1 MGIPLRQQIR
11 VGAYILRQRLAGRD
25 RYPLVLMLEPLFRC
39 NLACAGCGKIDYPT
53 PILNR
58 RLSVEECLKSADE
71 CGAPIVSIPGG
82 EPLIHNEI
90 AEIVKG
96 LIARRRFVYLC
107 TNALLVEKKIDQ
119 FQPSPYLTFSIHLD
133 GLREHHDRSV
143 CQGGVFDRA
152 VAAIRLLRQRG
163 FRVNVNATLF
173 DGVAPDAVADFF
185 DYVTD
190 VLGVEGITVSPG
202 YAYERAPDQTHFLN
216 RRKTKELFRTIF
228 QRGQRRP
235 RRRAWQL
242 SHSSLYLDFLAG
254 NQQYRCTPWGNP
266 TRNVFG
272 WQRPCYLL
280 AEGYAS
286 SFKEL
291 MEQTDWGSYGTGNYE
306 KCADCMAHCG
316 YEATAVS
323 DAIAHP
329 LKALRTAFAR
339 IRTAGP
345 MAPEILLDGQRP
357 AAFVH
362 DQLVSAA
369 VAKLP
374 ERHKPQRSQSRRT
387 APPRGSD
394 AGPPQ
399 ARSLAVWR
407 EAQPRA
413 GEARPA
419 P

>member
-1 MGIPLRQQIR
+1 
-11 VGAYILRQRLAGRD
+11 
-25 RYPLVLMLEPLFRC
+25 MLEPLFRC

-58 RLSVEECLKSADE
+58 RLSVQECLEAADE

-82 EPLIHNEI
+82 EPLIHKDI
-90 AEIVKG
+90 AEIVNG
-96 LIARRRFVYLC
+96 LIARKKFVYLC
-107 TNALLVEKKIDQ
+107 TNALLVEKKIDL
-119 FQPSPYLTFSIHLD
+119 FQPNPYLTFSIHLD

-143 CQGGVFDRA
+143 CQEGVFDRA
-152 VAAIRLLRQRG
+152 VAAIRLLRARG

-173 DGVAPDAVADFF
+173 DGVAPDAVASFF

-190 VLGVEGITVSPG
+190 ELGVEGITVSPG

-216 RRKTKELFRTIF
+216 RRKTKELFRAIF
-228 QRGQRRP
+228 RRGQQRP
-235 RRRAWQL
+235 RQRVWQL

-280 AEGYAS
+280 AEGYAA
-286 SFKEL
+286 SFREL
-291 MEQTDWGSYGTGNYE
+291 MEQTDWDSYGTGNYE

-323 DAIAHP
+323 DAIVHP
-329 LKALRTAFAR
+329 LKALRTAFGR

-345 MAPEILLDGQRP
+345 MAPEIPLDGQRP

-369 VAKLP
+369 VATRT
-374 ERHKPQRSQSRRT
+374 ERQPLRRGGT
-387 APPRGSD
+387 RATSTIFRLGNP
-394 AGPPQ
+394 
-399 ARSLAVWR
+399 
-407 EAQPRA
+407 QPRPEPVLDHPSMASLEGSGGA
-413 GEARPA
+413 G
-419 P
+419 